1 MSLFLVAAFLSNC
14 VGSLCPSN
22 GFEIEMLSSNVS
34 SKEFVR
40 QIHFNTLWV
49 TKGEMC
55 VLEGSRLFKM
65 GLRIKDSFFAESC
78 ACLSFRYFG
87 REFKSRMM

>member
-1 MSLFLVAAFLSNC
+1 M
-14 VGSLCPSN
+14 
-22 GFEIEMLSSNVS
+22 
-34 SKEFVR
+34 K
-40 QIHFNTLWV
+40 IHFNTLWV

-65 GLRIKDSFFAESC
+65 CLHIKDSFFAESC

-87 REFKSRMM
+87 REFNSRVM